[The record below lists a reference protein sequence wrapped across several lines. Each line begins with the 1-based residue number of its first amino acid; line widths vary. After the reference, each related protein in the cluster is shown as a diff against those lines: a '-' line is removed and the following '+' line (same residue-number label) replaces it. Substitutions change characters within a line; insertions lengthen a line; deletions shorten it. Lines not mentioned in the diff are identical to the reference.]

1 MRVAVIGS
9 WRKETKNFGW
19 KLRNEA
25 YFKHLCKKVG
35 SRLAENNHQLIVART
50 IRDETSNIADVFT
63 ADGFKSIGKG
73 QCKAVGNYEKSKVWA
88 KAHISC
94 VQEADAVIVIGG
106 SDGTY
111 IAGQTAVMLGK
122 RLIPIPF
129 FGGAAEELCS
139 DYRNIIDEGVLSI
152 EAPPDKSDVSFSW
165 IDALIEKILGS
176 LNLFPR
182 ILIIH
187 GRSDDKNKLKKVLK
201 AGRVNCFIGA
211 NGVGKSNI
219 LEALG
224 VLGAAYFHICCGR
237 SGGKLSGF
245 PA

>member
-1 MRVAVIGS
+1 MIILIA
-9 WRKETKNFGW
+9 N
-19 KLRNEA
+19 RN
-25 YFKHLCKKVG
+25 
-35 SRLAENNHQLIVART
+35 
-50 IRDETSNIADVFT
+50 NIADVFT

-182 ILIIH
+182 VLRRISWKAQLPLRHELIAIL
-187 GRSDDKNKLKKVLK
+187 SL
-201 AGRVNCFIGA
+201 
-211 NGVGKSNI
+211 
-219 LEALG
+219 
-224 VLGAAYFHICCGR
+224 
-237 SGGKLSGF
+237 
-245 PA
+245 PQ